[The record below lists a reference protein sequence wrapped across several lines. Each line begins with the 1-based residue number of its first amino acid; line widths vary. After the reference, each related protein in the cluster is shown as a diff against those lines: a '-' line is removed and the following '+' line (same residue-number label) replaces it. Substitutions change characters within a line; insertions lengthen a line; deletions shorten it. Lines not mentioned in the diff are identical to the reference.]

1 MLDRAVI
8 NSGPLI
14 ALSLLG
20 KFELLPCLFR
30 EFWIPDVVYQ
40 EVTCAGIGK
49 PGADNLSQTH
59 WSQYIRQSTTP
70 DPLLIAELDAGEA
83 AVITLARAN
92 LPCLA
97 IIDEKRGRRIAQ
109 NIKRST
115 TN

>member
-20 KFELLPCLFR
+20 KLEILPSLFR

-49 PGADNLSQTH
+49 PGADTLSNSH
-59 WSQYIRQSTTP
+59 WSQYT
-70 DPLLIAELDAGEA
+70 D
-83 AVITLARAN
+83 AVITAA
-92 LPCLA
+92 CLA
-97 IIDEKRGRRIAQ
+97 LNRLD
-109 NIKRST
+109 
-115 TN
+115 